1 MFKKICIVIV
11 LTLIETIAFAVDPNC
26 PRCHGS
32 GRYREG
38 GTAYTHVYT
47 SCRNCGETYDAF
59 DVHFCECQYCV
70 DYIPQSSG
78 SDASWE
84 DDIGYQAA
92 MEYAQQ
98 KHSYKEQNEYSAN
111 EQDTYAKTET
121 KTFPAREKKAD
132 SGIPTWVIIIG
143 GAALGIL
150 VAYLRK

>member
-1 MFKKICIVIV
+1 
-11 LTLIETIAFAVDPNC
+11 
-26 PRCHGS
+26 
-32 GRYREG
+32 
-38 GTAYTHVYT
+38 
-47 SCRNCGETYDAF
+47 
-59 DVHFCECQYCV
+59 
-70 DYIPQSSG
+70 
-78 SDASWE
+78 
-84 DDIGYQAA
+84 